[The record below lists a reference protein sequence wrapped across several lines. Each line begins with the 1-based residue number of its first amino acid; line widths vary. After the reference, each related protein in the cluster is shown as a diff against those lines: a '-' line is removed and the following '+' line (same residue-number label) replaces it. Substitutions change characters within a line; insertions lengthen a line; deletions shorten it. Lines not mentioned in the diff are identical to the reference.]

1 MPEAG
6 TIPAVNP
13 RVLVPIAVIVIAV
26 IAFVAMRPTNPVK
39 PAASSSPEIAAPSSE
54 ATVVEVPE
62 RTLTGL
68 VEAPSP
74 LAKPYVAA
82 LIGSQ
87 VIARAAVN
95 DNEYKL
101 ILPAKLENAALTG
114 LEEMKLPNGEGRLR
128 GDGAVGAPVR
138 FVAFDDANG
147 NTQPDPDE
155 ASVDLAPF
163 KAGQDG
169 AMRGFFR
176 YGLVI
181 VSKASSLQETQ
192 DHPTGAKGF
201 YRYDLKFAPGWHMV
215 EGEFAS
221 QGYDIRES
229 TGNRFDLIVPRTPS
243 GRPAGL
249 EK

>member
-1 MPEAG
+1 M
-6 TIPAVNP
+6 
-13 RVLVPIAVIVIAV
+13 PIAVLIVIAM
-26 IAFVAMRPTNPVK
+26 IAFAAMRPANPVEVS
-39 PAASSSPEIAAPSSE
+39 ATSSPEVTAPSSN
-54 ATVVEVPE
+54 TGVGLSVPE
-62 RTLTGL
+62 RVLAGL
-68 VEAPSP
+68 VETPTP

-95 DNEYKL
+95 DNEYRL
-101 ILPAKLENAALTG
+101 TLPAKLENVALIG

-181 VSKASSLQETQ
+181 VSREASLQEVQ
-192 DHPTGAKGF
+192 DHPTGAKNF
-201 YRYDLKFAPGWHMV
+201 YRYDLKFAPGWHMI

-221 QGYDIRES
+221 QGYYIRES
-229 TGNRFDLIVPRTPS
+229 TGNQFDLILPRTPS
-243 GRPAGL
+243 GKGPAGL
-249 EK
+249 VK

>member
-1 MPEAG
+1 MALIAFAVMRP
-6 TIPAVNP
+6 VNP
-13 RVLVPIAVIVIAV
+13 
-26 IAFVAMRPTNPVK
+26 
-39 PAASSSPEIAAPSSE
+39 
-54 ATVVEVPE
+54 VEVPATSSKEVTPPSNNSGVSVNIPE
-62 RTLTGL
+62 RTLAGL
-68 VEAPSP
+68 VETPSP

-87 VIARAAVN
+87 VIAWAAVK

-101 ILPAKLENAALTG
+101 ILPAKLENAELTG

-128 GDGAVGAPVR
+128 GDGVLGAALR
-138 FVAFDDANG
+138 FVAFDDANA
-147 NTQPDPDE
+147 NTQPDSDE
-155 ASVDLAPF
+155 ASIDLVPF
-163 KAGQDG
+163 KAGQEE

-176 YGLVI
+176 YGLVL
-181 VSKASSLQETQ
+181 VSGDASLQETQ

-201 YRYDLKFAPGWHMV
+201 YRYDLEFNPGWHMI

-229 TGNRFDLIVPRTPS
+229 TGNQYDLIVPRTPN
-243 GRPAGL
+243 GKGPAGL